1 MYTRTYPPRGTPL
14 PENYSGVALREELH
28 TDASALQNDEGRVP
42 SLEEERPITEETR
55 VPVCSENEKTEG
67 EALCDSSPV
76 FAEMTH
82 KAEEEEEEAG
92 KAEKKHDDAPSASA
106 KKREDERRVGESD
119 LLLIALAALLTEGER
134 RDDELL
140 VILLL
145 LLLS

>member
-28 TDASALQNDEGRVP
+28 TDASALQSDEGRVP

-82 KAEEEEEEAG
+82 KAEEEAG

>member
-28 TDASALQNDEGRVP
+28 TDASALQSDEGRVP
-42 SLEEERPITEETR
+42 SLEEERTITEETR

-67 EALCDSSPV
+67 EALSDSSPV

-82 KAEEEEEEAG
+82 KAEEEEEAG

-106 KKREDERRVGESD
+106 KKREDERSVGESD
-119 LLLIALAALLTEGER
+119 LLLIALAALLAEGER

>member
-1 MYTRTYPPRGTPL
+1 MYTRTYPPHGTPL

-28 TDASALQNDEGRVP
+28 TDASALQSDEGRVP

-82 KAEEEEEEAG
+82 KAEEEEAG
-92 KAEKKHDDAPSASA
+92 KAEKKRDDAPSASA